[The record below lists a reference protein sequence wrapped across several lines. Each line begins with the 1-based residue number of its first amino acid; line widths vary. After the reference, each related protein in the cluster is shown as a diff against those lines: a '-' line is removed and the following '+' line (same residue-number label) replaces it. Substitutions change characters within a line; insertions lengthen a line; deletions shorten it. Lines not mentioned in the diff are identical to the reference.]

1 MEVAATR
8 YGYAT
13 YNYLPTISLS
23 LYHKIDLRF
32 LCVDTQLS
40 LKNTKTF
47 KITIESGYQ
56 AHIVI

>member
-23 LYHKIDLRF
+23 LYRRF